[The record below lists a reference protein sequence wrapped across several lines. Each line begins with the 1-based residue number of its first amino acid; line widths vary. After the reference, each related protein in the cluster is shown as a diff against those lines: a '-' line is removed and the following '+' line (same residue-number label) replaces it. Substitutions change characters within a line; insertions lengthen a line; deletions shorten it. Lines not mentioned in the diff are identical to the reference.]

1 MFKRKDEDVEKSINR
16 LQICV
21 FIMDKVCEMVNSNIT
36 FVSPEGFE
44 NPERASRY
52 AIINDRIFLVDAYID
67 AAVPINP
74 RVFLQIEEMITFS
87 RESGFAPSDRYRCDI
102 SYSGRVSESYEN
114 NRTWSDSCNESIKQ
128 LWEELQTLE
137 VLVRNEFGE
146 EMT

>member
-21 FIMDKVCEMVNSNIT
+21 FIMDKVCEMVNNNIT

-44 NPERASRY
+44 NPESASRY
-52 AIINDRIFLVDAYID
+52 AIINDRIFLVDVCID
-67 AAVPINP
+67 ADIPINP

-87 RESGFAPSDRYRCDI
+87 RESGFAPDRYRCDI

-137 VLVRNEFGE
+137 NIVQKEFGE
-146 EMT
+146 DKK